1 MRKLKEILKTL
12 IKKIRNKPKYSVIKD
27 IEIGKNVRIYD
38 QVNLYKCKIGDNAKI
53 DAFVYIEEGVK
64 IGKNV
69 KIRPFTF
76 IPEGVEIEDDVFIG
90 PGVIFTNDKYP
101 RVRGQWR
108 LQKTIVKRG
117 ASIGAGAIILPGV
130 TIGEYAIIAAGSVV
144 TKDVPPYAIVAGNP
158 AKIIGYVT
166 DEKFRKKVKEL
177 LEKGPGDLKGKPDD
191 WPWP

>member
-1 MRKLKEILKTL
+1 MRILNFL
-12 IKKIRNKPKYSVIKD
+12 KKIIKRKKKPQYAIITGIK
-27 IEIGKNVRIYD
+27 IGKNVKIYD
-38 QVNLYKCKIGDNAKI
+38 QVNLYRCEIGDNTKI

-76 IPEGVEIEDDVFIG
+76 IPEGVIIEDDVFIG

-108 LQKTIVKRG
+108 LLKTVVKKG
-117 ASIGAGAIILPGV
+117 ASIGAGAVILPGV
-130 TIGEYAIIAAGSVV
+130 TIGEYALVAAGSVV

-166 DEKFRKKVKEL
+166 DPKFRKKVKEF
-177 LEKGPGDLKGKPDD
+177 LEKGPGELRGKTAEWV
-191 WPWP
+191 WP